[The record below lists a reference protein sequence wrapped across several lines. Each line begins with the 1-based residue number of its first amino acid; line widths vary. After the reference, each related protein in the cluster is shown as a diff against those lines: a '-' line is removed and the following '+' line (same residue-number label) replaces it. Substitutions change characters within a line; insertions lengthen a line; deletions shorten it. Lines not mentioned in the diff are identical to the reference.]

1 MQYGACKIYDR
12 AGRNIRDSRDSDP
25 ERTTTMTMFPIFEQ
39 EKVASIVMLACMAGS
54 ILMRVGLGLMYL
66 HLIHETDNM
75 ASTRSRQ
82 LKQCKLKFANCYQL
96 NNGMANVPVFV
107 DKFIS
112 RMSLGPVSPH
122 LLEHLSGQLMLLA
135 VVSAGV
141 GVCRS
146 IIAGSTMGQILPFY
160 IASMMGL
167 YLFFSI
173 SALVDLKGKRRVLK
187 INLVDYLE
195 NHLSG
200 RMGVT
205 QQDMEMLF
213 GQDTQSARGRK
224 RGRNA
229 QENLYVVP
237 SRRSPKKGV
246 DVIPVGSRLGEES
259 RSYAESDTA
268 RETGME
274 RQVPEDFKGK
284 FTAVQEQELE
294 QLLREF
300 LTS

>member
-1 MQYGACKIYDR
+1 M
-12 AGRNIRDSRDSDP
+12 
-25 ERTTTMTMFPIFEQ
+25 MFPIFEQ

-122 LLEHLSGQLMLLA
+122 MLEHLSGQLMLLS

-146 IIAGSTMGQILPFY
+146 IVAGSTMGQILPFY
-160 IASMMGL
+160 IASMFGL
-167 YLFFSI
+167 YLFFSV
-173 SALVDLKGKRRVLK
+173 SAIVDLKGKRRVLK

-205 QQDMEMLF
+205 QEDMEMLF
-213 GQDTQSARGRK
+213 GTDASSRGKRRNRDAR
-224 RGRNA
+224 
-229 QENLYVVP
+229 ENLYAVP
-237 SRRSPKKGV
+237 ARRSAKKGV

-259 RSYAESDTA
+259 RAVQGA
-268 RETGME
+268 NETGE
-274 RQVPEDFKGK
+274 PGAGNRLPEEHRGK
-284 FTAVQEQELE
+284 FTPVQEQELE

>member
-1 MQYGACKIYDR
+1 
-12 AGRNIRDSRDSDP
+12 
-25 ERTTTMTMFPIFEQ
+25 MTMFPIFEQ
-39 EKVASIVMLACMAGS
+39 EKVASIVMLACMICS

-96 NNGMANVPVFV
+96 NNGIANVPVFV

-112 RMSLGPVSPH
+112 RMSLGPISPH
-122 LLEHLSGQLMLLA
+122 MLEHLSGQLMLLA

-146 IIAGSTMGQILPFY
+146 IIAGSKFGQILPFY
-160 IASMMGL
+160 IASMLGL

-173 SALVDLKGKRRVLK
+173 SAIVDLKGKRRVLK

-200 RMGVT
+200 RMSVT
-205 QQDMEMLF
+205 QEDMEMLY
-213 GQDTQSARGRK
+213 GPQESRRKK
-224 RGRNA
+224 RGKHDRENQYAPHSRRNA
-229 QENLYVVP
+229 
-237 SRRSPKKGV
+237 RTGV
-246 DVIPVGSRLGEES
+246 DVIPVGVRGTDSIRNIREQEFEPEPVRRAAGEE
-259 RSYAESDTA
+259 EGQ
-268 RETGME
+268 E
-274 RQVPEDFKGK
+274 
-284 FTAVQEQELE
+284 FTAVHEQELE
-294 QLLREF
+294 QLLQEF
-300 LTS
+300 LTL

>member
-1 MQYGACKIYDR
+1 
-12 AGRNIRDSRDSDP
+12 
-25 ERTTTMTMFPIFEQ
+25 MTMFPIFEQ
-39 EKVASIVMLACMAGS
+39 EKAATIVMLACMAGS

-96 NNGMANVPVFV
+96 NGGMANVPVFV

-112 RMSLGPVSPH
+112 RMSLGPMSPH
-122 LLEHLSGQLMLLA
+122 MLEHLSGQLMLLS

-141 GVCRS
+141 GVCRG
-146 IIAGSTMGQILPFY
+146 IIAGSTLGQILPFY

-167 YLFFSI
+167 YLFFSV
-173 SALVDLKGKRRVLK
+173 SAIVDLKGKRRVLK

-195 NHLSG
+195 NHLAG

-205 QQDMEMLF
+205 QEDMEMLF
-213 GQDTQSARGRK
+213 GQGTSARGKK
-224 RGRNA
+224 RGRNT

-237 SRRSPKKGV
+237 NRRNEKKGV
-246 DVIPVGSRLGEES
+246 DVIPVGSRLGEET
-259 RSYAESDTA
+259 RTAAGSDITL
-268 RETGME
+268 ETGTE
-274 RQVPEDFKGK
+274 GGIPEDFKGK

>member
-1 MQYGACKIYDR
+1 
-12 AGRNIRDSRDSDP
+12 
-25 ERTTTMTMFPIFEQ
+25 
-39 EKVASIVMLACMAGS
+39 
-54 ILMRVGLGLMYL
+54 
-66 HLIHETDNM
+66 
-75 ASTRSRQ
+75 
-82 LKQCKLKFANCYQL
+82 
-96 NNGMANVPVFV
+96 
-107 DKFIS
+107 
-112 RMSLGPVSPH
+112 
-122 LLEHLSGQLMLLA
+122 
-135 VVSAGV
+135 
-141 GVCRS
+141 
-146 IIAGSTMGQILPFY
+146 
-160 IASMMGL
+160 MMGL

-173 SALVDLKGKRRVLK
+173 SAIVDLKGKRRVLK

-205 QQDMEMLF
+205 QEDMEMLF
-213 GQDTQSARGRK
+213 GQDTSVKGRK

-237 SRRSPKKGV
+237 ARRSAKKGV

-259 RSYAESDTA
+259 RVAAEP
-268 RETGME
+268 ENGMD
-274 RQVPEDFKGK
+274 RKVPEDFKGK

>member
-1 MQYGACKIYDR
+1 M
-12 AGRNIRDSRDSDP
+12 
-25 ERTTTMTMFPIFEQ
+25 MTMFPIFEQ

-54 ILMRVGLGLMYL
+54 ILTRIGLGLMYL

-122 LLEHLSGQLMLLA
+122 LLEHLSGQLMLLS

-167 YLFFSI
+167 YLFFSV
-173 SALVDLKGKRRVLK
+173 SAIVDLKGKRRVLK

-205 QQDMEMLF
+205 QEDMEMLF
-213 GQDTQSARGRK
+213 GQDISAKGRK
-224 RGRNA
+224 KGRNA
-229 QENLYVVP
+229 QENLYIVP
-237 SRRSPKKGV
+237 TRRSAKKGV
-246 DVIPVGSRLGEES
+246 DVIPVGSRTGEES
-259 RSYAESDTA
+259 RAAEESKAD
-268 RETGME
+268 MDSK
-274 RQVPEDFKGK
+274 VPEDFKGK